1 MELDQERV
9 AMITHAV
16 GQAVLEMR
24 FSNLR
29 LTEYALSE
37 KLEDM
42 REKETNVIGK
52 GVLRDAAE
60 LVRSGRLRT

>member
-1 MELDQERV
+1 
-9 AMITHAV
+9 MITQAI
-16 GQAVLEMR
+16 GRAVLEMR
-24 FSNLR
+24 FGSVR

-42 REKETNVIGK
+42 REKESNVIGK

-60 LVRSGRLRT
+60 LVRSGKLRT

>member
-9 AMITHAV
+9 AMITQAI
-16 GQAVLEMR
+16 GRAVLEMR
-24 FSNLR
+24 FSSVR

-42 REKETNVIGK
+42 REKESNVIGK

-60 LVRSGRLRT
+60 LVRSGKL